1 MNIYRNRVKYSER
14 SAFTCL
20 VERKRNGI
28 KLLHIKGK
36 KSSEKTDTRRSS
48 KRLFLLL
55 PLLFVFTGSTYS
67 QSLWSSEF
75 DGYISNAR
83 KIETGDLVVVKI
95 DSEFSL
101 TYRSSSIDSKGLT
114 IELSGGE
121 FGNLFSFLPDVKTRG
136 DRSIKGTE
144 EYSLTSRLVARVTDI
159 DSDGLAFIQGSRTL
173 AVEGKEESLTL
184 SGWLDPRDITQT
196 GEIEFSRVANTKI
209 TYQSFLQPS
218 ETILTDK
225 DIVSI
230 LQDLT
235 ASGEALASATPEGAV
250 EAKAVVG
257 LTDEKKKELFLM
269 YVNRLVDLI
278 FQ

>member
-36 KSSEKTDTRRSS
+36 KSSEKIDIRRIS

-55 PLLFVFTGSTYS
+55 PLLFVFMGSTYG
-67 QSLWSSEF
+67 QSLWSAEF
-75 DGYISNAR
+75 DGYISNTR
-83 KIETGDLVVVKI
+83 KLEAGDLVVVKI

-114 IELSGGE
+114 LELSGGE

-144 EYSLTSRLVARVTDI
+144 EHSLTSRLVARVTEI
-159 DSDGLAFIQGSRTL
+159 GSDGIVFIQGSRTL

-184 SGWLDPRDITQT
+184 SGWLNPEDITQT
-196 GEIEFSRVANTKI
+196 GEIEFSRVADAKI
-209 TYQSFLQPS
+209 TYRSFLQTS
-218 ETILTDK
+218 GTILTDE

-235 ASGEALASATPEGAV
+235 AGGEAEASTAPEGAGEV
-250 EAKAVVG
+250 EAAVR
-257 LTDEKKKELFLM
+257 LSDEKKKELFLM
-269 YVNRLVDLI
+269 YINRLVDLS